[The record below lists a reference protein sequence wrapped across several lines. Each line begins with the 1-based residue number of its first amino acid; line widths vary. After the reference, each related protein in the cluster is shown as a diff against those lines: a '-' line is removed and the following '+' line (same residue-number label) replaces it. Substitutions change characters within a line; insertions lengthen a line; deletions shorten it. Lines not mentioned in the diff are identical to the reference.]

1 MTASTRVSRLIK
13 APPDEV
19 YGAFMDPAIL
29 VEWLPPGDMTGRIHA
44 FDAREGGG
52 YRMSLFYP
60 ETEAAS
66 RGKTADR
73 EDRVSV
79 RFVELAPAR
88 RIVEAVTF
96 HTSDPALKGEMR
108 LAVSFEEVAG
118 GTEVAIECTNLPP
131 GLRPEDNEAGSRESL
146 DKLARRFG

>member
-1 MTASTRVSRLIK
+1 MSPSTRASRLIE
-13 APPDEV
+13 ASPDEV
-19 YGAFMDPAIL
+19 YEAFMNPAVL
-29 VEWLPPGDMTGRIHA
+29 VDWLPPGDMTGKIHD
-44 FDAREGGG
+44 FDARVGGG

-96 HTSDPALKGEMR
+96 HTSDPALMGEMR
-108 LAVSFEEVAG
+108 LVVSLEEVPG

-131 GLRPEDNEAGSRESL
+131 GLRSEDNEAGTRESL
-146 DKLARRFG
+146 EKLAQRFG